1 MKWRVLVYK
10 DGENGIT
17 RFDTVEDAIRYV
29 EAIKGNGGFIAI
41 EHVGKYTITRV
52 VEYMDGREL

>member
-10 DGENGIT
+10 DGENGVKLFHT
-17 RFDTVEDAIRYV
+17 LE
-29 EAIKGNGGFIAI
+29 EAVAYAKIIKGSGDLIAV
-41 EHVGKYTITRV
+41 EHVGKYTITRI